1 MTDFGSAPNRYHDR
15 RFDME
20 AIKIL
25 PGEYYVT
32 SRNVVI
38 VTVLGSCVS
47 VCLHDRVA
55 RIGGMNHFM
64 LPDHRDGGGMLSDSA
79 RYGAYAME
87 ILVNNLIKAGASRSR
102 LEAKVF
108 GAGRVLSGMSQT
120 DVGAHNAAFA
130 MRYLDD
136 EGIKVKASDLLGVY
150 PRKVYFFP
158 TEGRV
163 LVKKLKSLHN
173 DTIIRREREY
183 ETMLDKVKIEGSVD
197 LF

>member
-1 MTDFGSAPNRYHDR
+1 MPDYGTAPNRYHDR
-15 RFDME
+15 RFNIE

-32 SRNVVI
+32 GRNVLI

-47 VCLHDRVA
+47 VCLYDKVA

-64 LPDHRDGGGMLSDSA
+64 LPDHHEGGVLSESA

-87 ILVNNLIKAGASRSR
+87 ILINNLIKAGASRKR

-108 GAGRVLSGMSQT
+108 GAGRVLSGLTHT
-120 DVGAHNAAFA
+120 DVGARNASFA
-130 MRYLDD
+130 MHYLDD
-136 EGIKVKASDLLGVY
+136 EGIAVKANDLLGIY
-150 PRKVYFFP
+150 PRKVYFFAS
-158 TEGRV
+158 EGRV
-163 LVKKLKSLHN
+163 LIKKLKTLHN
-173 DTIIRREREY
+173 DTIVQREMEY
-183 ETMLDKVKIEGSVD
+183 EAMLEKVKVEGSVD

>member
-1 MTDFGSAPNRYHDR
+1 MADFGSAPNRYHDR

-32 SRNVVI
+32 SRDVVI

-47 VCLHDRVA
+47 VCLYDKIA
-55 RIGGMNHFM
+55 KIGGMNHFM
-64 LPDHRDGGGMLSDSA
+64 LPDHRDVGGPLSESA

-87 ILVNNLIKAGASRSR
+87 ILINNLIKAGASRNR

-108 GAGRVLSGMSQT
+108 GAGRVLSGLTHT
-120 DVGAHNAAFA
+120 DVGARNAAFA
-130 MRYLDD
+130 MHYLDD
-136 EGIKVKASDLLGVY
+136 EGIQVKANDLLGIY
-150 PRKVYFFP
+150 PRKIYFFP
-158 TEGRV
+158 VQGRV
-163 LVKKLKSLHN
+163 MVKKLKTQHN
-173 DTIIRREREY
+173 DTIVQREIDY
-183 ETMLDKVKIEGSVD
+183 EAMLDKVKVEGSVD

>member
-15 RFDME
+15 RFNME

-32 SRNVVI
+32 SRDVVI

-47 VCLHDRVA
+47 VCLHDRIA

-64 LPDHRDGGGMLSDSA
+64 LPDHRDSGGVLSDSA
-79 RYGAYAME
+79 RYGVYAME

-108 GAGRVLSGMSQT
+108 GAGRVLSGMTQT

-130 MRYLDD
+130 MHYLED
-136 EGIKVKASDLLGVY
+136 EGIKVKARDLLGVY

-163 LVKKLKSLHN
+163 LVKKLKTLHN

-183 ETMLDKVKIEGSVD
+183 ESMLEKVKVEGSVD

>member
-1 MTDFGSAPNRYHDR
+1 MADYGSAPNRYHDR
-15 RFDME
+15 RFNIE

-32 SRNVVI
+32 GRPVVI

-47 VCLHDRVA
+47 VCLYDRVA
-55 RIGGMNHFM
+55 HVGGMNHFM
-64 LPDHRDGGGMLSDSA
+64 LPDSHEGGVLSESA

-87 ILVNNLIKAGASRSR
+87 ILINNLIKAGAARNR

-108 GAGRVLSGMSQT
+108 GAGHVLDGLTHT
-120 DVGAHNAAFA
+120 DVGARNASFA
-130 MRYLDD
+130 MRYIEN
-136 EGIKVKASDLLGVY
+136 EGIRLQASDILGIY

-158 TEGRV
+158 AEGRV
-163 LVKKLKSLHN
+163 LVKKLRALHN
-173 DTIIRREREY
+173 DTIAQRELEY
-183 ETMLDKVKIEGSVD
+183 ETMLDKLKVEGSVD

>member
-1 MTDFGSAPNRYHDR
+1 MADFGSAPNRYHDR
-15 RFDME
+15 RFNME

-32 SRNVVI
+32 GRDVVI

-47 VCLHDRVA
+47 VCLYDRLA

-64 LPDHRDGGGMLSDSA
+64 LPDHHEGGVLSESA

-87 ILVNNLIKAGASRSR
+87 ILINNLVKAGASRNR

-108 GAGRVLSGMSQT
+108 GAGRVLNGLTHT
-120 DVGAHNAAFA
+120 DVGARNAAFA
-130 MRYLDD
+130 MHYLDD
-136 EGIKVKASDLLGVY
+136 EGIRVKANDLLGIY

-158 TEGRV
+158 AEGRV
-163 LVKKLKSLHN
+163 LVKKLKTLHN
-173 DTIIRREREY
+173 DTIAQRELEY
-183 ETMLDKVKIEGSVD
+183 EAMLEKVKIEGSVD

>member
-1 MTDFGSAPNRYHDR
+1 MTDFGTAPNRYHDR
-15 RFDME
+15 RFNKE

-32 SRNVVI
+32 GRDVLI

-47 VCLHDRVA
+47 VCLHDRLA

-64 LPDHRDGGGMLSDSA
+64 LPDHRDSGGVLSDSA
-79 RYGAYAME
+79 RYGAFAME
-87 ILVNNLIKAGASRSR
+87 ILVNNLLKAGASRSR

-108 GAGRVLSGMSQT
+108 GAGRVLSGLSST
-120 DVGAHNAAFA
+120 DIGAHNARFA
-130 MRYLDD
+130 MHYLED
-136 EGIKVKASDLLGVY
+136 EGIKVAASDLLGVY

-158 TEGRV
+158 SEGRV
-163 LVKKLKSLHN
+163 LVKKLKTEHN
-173 DTIIRREREY
+173 DTIARREREY
-183 ETMLDKVKIEGSVD
+183 ESMLEKVKVEGSVD

>member
-1 MTDFGSAPNRYHDR
+1 MADYGSAPNRYHDR
-15 RFDME
+15 RFNIE

-32 SRNVVI
+32 GRPVVI

-47 VCLHDRVA
+47 VCLYDRLTH
-55 RIGGMNHFM
+55 IGGMNHFM
-64 LPDHRDGGGMLSDSA
+64 LPDHHEGGVLSESA

-87 ILVNNLIKAGASRSR
+87 ILINNLIKAGAARNR

-108 GAGRVLSGMSQT
+108 GAGRVLNGLTHT
-120 DVGAHNAAFA
+120 DVGARNASFA
-130 MRYLDD
+130 MHYLED
-136 EGIKVKASDLLGVY
+136 EGIHVKANDLLGIH

-158 TEGRV
+158 AEGRV
-163 LVKKLKSLHN
+163 LVKKLKTLHN
-173 DTIIRREREY
+173 DTIARRELEY
-183 ETMLDKVKIEGSVD
+183 ESMLEKVKVEGSVD

>member
-1 MTDFGSAPNRYHDR
+1 MADFGSAPNRYHDR
-15 RFDME
+15 RFNME

-32 SRNVVI
+32 GRDVVI

-47 VCLHDRVA
+47 VCLYDRFA

-64 LPDHRDGGGMLSDSA
+64 LPDHHEGGVLSESA

-87 ILVNNLIKAGASRSR
+87 ILINNLVKAGASRNR

-108 GAGRVLSGMSQT
+108 GAGRVLSGLTHT
-120 DVGAHNAAFA
+120 DVGARNAAFA
-130 MRYLDD
+130 MHYLDD
-136 EGIKVKASDLLGVY
+136 EGIRVKANDLLGIY

-158 TEGRV
+158 AEGRV
-163 LVKKLKSLHN
+163 LVKKLKTLHN
-173 DTIIRREREY
+173 DTIAQRELEY
-183 ETMLDKVKIEGSVD
+183 EAMLEKVKIEGSVD

>member
-1 MTDFGSAPNRYHDR
+1 MADFGSAPNRYHDR
-15 RFDME
+15 RFNIE

-32 SRNVVI
+32 GRNVVI

-47 VCLHDRVA
+47 VCLYDRLA

-64 LPDHRDGGGMLSDSA
+64 LPDHHEGGVLSESA

-87 ILVNNLIKAGASRSR
+87 ILINNLVKAGASRSR

-108 GAGRVLSGMSQT
+108 GAGRVLNGLTHT
-120 DVGAHNAAFA
+120 DIGARNAAFA
-130 MRYLDD
+130 MHYLDD
-136 EGIKVKASDLLGVY
+136 EGITVKANDLLGIY

-158 TEGRV
+158 SEGRV
-163 LVKKLKSLHN
+163 LVKKLKTLHN
-173 DTIIRREREY
+173 DTIVRRELEY
-183 ETMLDKVKIEGSVD
+183 EAMLEKVKVEGSVD